1 MMLLYRR
8 KSDFSSEGESCKGTC
23 RGGGGYYGEEEGD
36 HFISRITMI
45 SFCSVLGFLFFFF
58 FFFGVAVGGEW

>member
-1 MMLLYRR
+1 MVLLLYRR

-23 RGGGGYYGEEEGD
+23 RGGDYYGEEEGD
-36 HFISRITMI
+36 HSFCNNRVFY
-45 SFCSVLGFLFFFF
+45 FCSVLGLLFF